1 MNKKQIELEHDK
13 LLDISNVES
22 YTNPNVNNEK
32 LLFSDF
38 VNRLQSPKI
47 TDKKG
52 SAGGFVGGWIENTR
66 ENKNVQTRSMITID
80 IDDGMDTT
88 KVWGNVEDY
97 TNFSCVM
104 YSTHNSQLSEPRY
117 RLIIPL
123 KHPIKPELYKPVSR
137 YIVDIM
143 QLGVDPS
150 SHTLSQLMNYPT
162 CEDISQYEFYYRD
175 CPLFDAGE
183 VSEDTL
189 KKYSEK
195 TNDNE
200 PVEDIPQTD
209 DDERLLMKIRNT
221 KVKVDARDFPV
232 LFDKGDISNY
242 ESASHADYA
251 LAKILAKHTGNID
264 QIERLMRDS
273 ALYRDKWNE
282 HKKYLREF
290 TINEALQDVK
300 GGYGI
305 KSSPEDDFQLYVK
318 NSPDVDLKES
328 LKNRRFEELARLE
341 SEWELNNKQGRKPTT
356 ISPIRCSVILQKYV
370 DFILF
375 DIEENTRV
383 AMYQTKEGIYT
394 RNTTIIK
401 RVISWL
407 EPKLNSN
414 KADEVI
420 YHLTN
425 RADIKEPT
433 ISRYLIP
440 VQNG

>member
-1 MNKKQIELEHDK
+1 KKSADISSIYTLGWGIRDYEMQAISMCLILRYIPILYLTNRYIATNLSSRGVQYVQVTTMNKKQIELEHDK

-47 TDKKG
+47 TYKKG

-97 TNFSCVM
+97 TNFPCVM
-104 YSTHNSQLSEPRY
+104 YSTHNSKLSEPRY

-123 KHPIKPELYKPVSR
+123 KHPMKPELYKPMSR
-137 YIVDIM
+137 NIVNIM
-143 QLGVDPS
+143 QLGVDRS

-200 PVEDIPQTD
+200 PVEDTPQKYD
-209 DDERLLMKIRNT
+209 DSYVLMKARNA
-221 KVKVDARDFPV
+221 KNKDKFIN
-232 LFDKGDISNY
+232 LYDKGDISGY
-242 ESASHADYA
+242 PSESEADQA
-251 LAKILAKHTGNID
+251 LANLLAWWTKNID
-264 QIERLMRDS
+264 QIERLMMDS

-282 HKKYLREF
+282 H
-290 TINEALQDVK
+290 
-300 GGYGI
+300 
-305 KSSPEDDFQLYVK
+305 
-318 NSPDVDLKES
+318 PD
-328 LKNRRFEELARLE
+328 
-341 SEWELNNKQGRKPTT
+341 
-356 ISPIRCSVILQKYV
+356 Y
-370 DFILF
+370 
-375 DIEENTRV
+375 
-383 AMYQTKEGIYT
+383 
-394 RNTTIIK
+394 
-401 RVISWL
+401 
-407 EPKLNSN
+407 
-414 KADEVI
+414 
-420 YHLTN
+420 
-425 RADIKEPT
+425 
-433 ISRYLIP
+433 
-440 VQNG
+440 